1 MRTERQHREAQA
13 EAQAQQEQVSMQ
25 PNLTCTEGSDPM
37 DHTATTPQESPP
49 TSPEQTMG
57 AHMDLETQTLL
68 NYEDDI

>member
-25 PNLTCTEGSDPM
+25 PNLTEGSDPM
-37 DHTATTPQESPP
+37 DHTATTPQDSPP

>member
-1 MRTERQHREAQA
+1 MRTERQHTEAQA

-25 PNLTCTEGSDPM
+25 PNPTEGSDPM
-37 DHTATTPQESPP
+37 DHTATTPQDSPP